1 MCVYRAKAAGAGPS
15 PNGFAASPAFSFTS
29 PPAAPSFPKSPSSG
43 PSGTPTK
50 RNFTVPSSSEESGS
64 SDEDDSEDE
73 SESSPEADEDD
84 TPREKTDE
92 ELTPEEALVRAEER
106 KEAGNALFKK
116 KDYPSA
122 TRLYTQAISL
132 SPTNPAYLTNRA
144 ASLMGSRSYSAALA
158 DCVAATALQSAAPQS
173 KTLLRLARCQ
183 LALGLGPAA
192 QQVLDQ
198 LLKLDPSNPQVGQ
211 ERARSARITKHIE
224 NCQRERTAKNW
235 SMVLLAVDALA
246 KEVEETPREWRS
258 WKVEAL
264 VGKKKYDEASGQAA
278 YVLSPSSCMCG
289 TDTLCSDLLRANPAQ
304 SDVLYFRGVCLY
316 YTGNHPQAL
325 AHFTAALK
333 SDPDFVLAR

>member
-1 MCVYRAKAAGAGPS
+1 MSAGRVGFFWSRRGEDGGSEDGTSRWAHELTSLYAHSAKAAGSGPS
-15 PNGFAASPAFSFTS
+15 PSNGFAASPAFSFTS
-29 PPAAPSFPKSPSSG
+29 PPSAPSFPKSPSPG
-43 PSGTPTK
+43 PSGTGTPTK

-64 SDEDDSEDE
+64 SDEDDDSEDE

-106 KEAGNALFKK
+106 KEAGNVLFKK

-211 ERARSARITKHIE
+211 ERARAARIAKHVE
-224 NCQRERTAKNW
+224 NCHRERTGKNW

-246 KEVEETPREWRS
+246 KEVEDTPREWRS

-278 YVLSPSSCMCG
+278 YVLSSSSRVC
-289 TDTLCSDLLRANPAQ
+289 A
-304 SDVLYFRGVCLY
+304 VLTTFAVIC
-316 YTGNHPQAL
+316 
-325 AHFTAALK
+325 
-333 SDPDFVLAR
+333 